1 MYDCHQTRDDLVFV
15 NSVSTLR
22 HIEVRDT
29 GRPKGLT
36 MPSLNRNRL
45 LLCSLTMALSLPMMP
60 RMARAEMDPTPLLQ
74 QALRFRVTIHTNRRT
89 GYMVAAAHCRR
100 ASEGCDRRLFEFAH
114 YLRDAGERNGIDP
127 WLLAAMAFR
136 ESGLNPFAVGG
147 VGELGILQLHPRSP
161 TSKNIRFV
169 KDGWYRLRCK
179 REAGACQREVVD
191 RAAEVLARAV
201 VLCGGDMD
209 RALSAYNTGRCGGN
223 TSYAKRVR
231 REVEWLKGAVGLSRI
246 EQLAEDAR
254 AADPAA
260 AIDAADAAEQAEAAE
275 QTGASERV
283 GAAEQAGATEQAAAH
298 EQTDATG
305 QAAATA
311 RAESSG
317 RARLVRTATGR

>member
-1 MYDCHQTRDDLVFV
+1 
-15 NSVSTLR
+15 
-22 HIEVRDT
+22 
-29 GRPKGLT
+29 

-45 LLCSLTMALSLPMMP
+45 LLCSLTVALSLSLLPL
-60 RMARAEMDPTPLLQ
+60 MARAEMDPTPLLQ

-114 YLRDAGERNGIDP
+114 YLRDAGARNGIDP

-161 TSKNIRFV
+161 TSKNVRFV
-169 KDGWYRLRCK
+169 KDGWYRMRCK
-179 REAGACQREVVD
+179 REPGACQREVVD

-223 TSYAKRVR
+223 SSYARRVR

-246 EQLAEDAR
+246 EQLAEAAR
-254 AADPAA
+254 SADPAA
-260 AIDAADAAEQAEAAE
+260 AIDAADAAERAEAAE
-275 QTGASERV
+275 EARRAERARASEQLGV
-283 GAAEQAGATEQAAAH
+283 TEQAEVQEQPVAR
-298 EQTDATG
+298 EQTATTG
-305 QAAATA
+305 QSQETA
-311 RAESSG
+311 RAESSAQ
-317 RARLVRTATGR
+317 ARLARRTAGR